1 MDKIIASNIVYKSK
15 WMKVYED
22 CVKSKKDDKSHIF
35 NRITMNHNVGVIP
48 VFPDGSLLMIENY
61 RHGVDAILLELPGG
75 LIEKD
80 EAPSETARRELFEET
95 GYICNVLEP
104 AGWIYTWPAKVN
116 QKIYIFLAKFLE
128 KRSEQNLDRFES
140 AKVYILSRKEVLEEI
155 KNGNIKS
162 AETISVLVHGYLK
175 YE

>member
-1 MDKIIASNIVYKSK
+1 
-15 WMKVYED
+15 
-22 CVKSKKDDKSHIF
+22 
-35 NRITMNHNVGVIP
+35 
-48 VFPDGSLLMIENY
+48 
-61 RHGVDAILLELPGG
+61 
-75 LIEKD
+75 
-80 EAPSETARRELFEET
+80 
-95 GYICNVLEP
+95 LEP
-104 AGWIYTWPAKVN
+104 VGWIYTWPAKVN

-128 KRSEQNLDRFES
+128 KRSEQNLDRFEN